1 MLRDSTHTDEIW
13 RHPGGDELAKKLNG
27 GNWQAWDPVTYP
39 SRRHSNDQAQG
50 PARLPGNQAR
60 PSEKCDPLSLSRWAK
75 FQPNDDAQGQ
85 PGCEDITPLPVV
97 AGVETGDAFAEGHL
111 LVCVSTSGVCSLP
124 QASSCMVSS
133 VSVWSS

>member
-1 MLRDSTHTDEIW
+1 MVETGKPGIQSHTLVEDIAMTK
-13 RHPGGDELAKKLNG
+13 P
-27 GNWQAWDPVTYP
+27 
-39 SRRHSNDQAQG
+39 QG

-60 PSEKCDPLSLSRWAK
+60 PNEKCDPLSLSRWAK